1 MNLLLMKYKSI
12 LVCTTSQIKGTK
24 KETEKQIYNRKK
36 NAWKAK
42 KVSGRGL
49 NDVKREE
56 KAFKEY
62 SFMAWLDSYIKPRN
76 TTTNFVDDDNESEVD
91 DNISIDEFLRED
103 GDENY
108 VHYNPDTGPSAG
120 PSTGPGASPG
130 ASPFREDIE
139 KTEPGSGKRKLPKKE
154 TIKSREI
161 NLMQGMETIIQRR
174 LNSTSSSEEDGDSI
188 FGKMLSSELKNF
200 DEDDKFEMKHEMYN
214 IIYKYKLARRDKS
227 RFEAA
232 IAHTSSHI
240 PAKFTH
246 QFQSNTTSHLLFPL
260 MLHNHSLLP
269 PMIHCLLFPLMLHN
283 HSLLPHMIHCLLF
296 PLMLHNHSL
305 LPPMIHC
312 LLFPLM
318 LHNHSLLPPMIH
330 CLLFPLM
337 LHNHSLLPLM

>member
-1 MNLLLMKYKSI
+1 MHGK
-12 LVCTTSQIKGTK
+12 
-24 KETEKQIYNRKK
+24 R
-36 NAWKAK
+36 K
-42 KVSGRGL
+42 KVSGTGL

-62 SFMAWLDSYIKPRN
+62 SFMAWLDSYMKPRN

-91 DNISIDEFLRED
+91 DNISIDKLLRED
-103 GDENY
+103 GDGNY

-120 PSTGPGASPG
+120 PSTGPGAR
-130 ASPFREDIE
+130 PFKEDIE

-174 LNSTSSSEEDGDSI
+174 LNSTSSSEEDNDSV
-188 FGKMLSSELKNF
+188 FGKMISSELKNF
-200 DEDDKFEMKHEMYN
+200 HEDDKFEMKHEMYN

-232 IAHTSSHI
+232 ITLPRIYQPDIAHHYYRR
-240 PAKFTH
+240 AKFTH
-246 QFQSNTTSHLLFPL
+246 QFQSNTTSH
-260 MLHNHSLLP
+260 
-269 PMIHCLLFPLMLHN
+269 LLFPLMLHN

-305 LPPMIHC
+305 LPLIHV
-312 LLFPLM
+312 FFS
-318 LHNHSLLPPMIH
+318 HSCYTTIH
-330 CLLFPLM
+330 FS
-337 LHNHSLLPLM
+337 HT